1 MTPVFFLLFAI
12 MAVVGAAM
20 VVLQKNPVSSALY
33 LVLVFMSLGG
43 FFVMLAAPFIA
54 AVQVVV
60 YAGAIM
66 VLFLFVIMLLNLQK
80 DVDDGLHHAA
90 RRLFGWL
97 LGFVIA
103 GQVALLMRGAWA
115 IGPRCKEPP
124 ELVHALGNTQVI
136 GIRLFG
142 DYLWPFEV
150 TSLVLLVGV
159 VGAVVLSLRRGRG
172 IDEAQEGI
180 EEAP

>member
-1 MTPVFFLLFAI
+1 VTPLFFLLFAV
-12 MAVVGAAM
+12 MAVVGGVMM
-20 VVLQKNPVSSALY
+20 VWQRNPVSSALY

-43 FFVMLAAPFIA
+43 LFVLLSAPFLA

-66 VLFLFVIMLLNLQK
+66 VLFLFVIMLLNLQR

-97 LGFVIA
+97 LGVVLA
-103 GQVALLMRGAWA
+103 AQGTLLLRRGLHL
-115 IGPRCKEPP
+115 GPLGDQNP
-124 ELVHALGNTQVI
+124 EAVSAVGNTQVI
-136 GIRLFG
+136 GVRLFG
-142 DYLWPFEV
+142 DYLLHFEV
-150 TSLVLLVGV
+150 TSLVLLVAM
-159 VGAVVLSLRRGRG
+159 VGAVVLSLRKGKG
-172 IDEAQEGI
+172 EGV

>member
-1 MTPVFFLLFAI
+1 MTPVFFLLFAL

-20 VVLQKNPVSSALY
+20 VVLQRNPVVSALY

-43 FFVMLAAPFIA
+43 FFVLLAAPFVA

-103 GQVALLMRGAWA
+103 GQAVLLLRAPWAL
-115 IGPRCKEPP
+115 GPQGKEPP
-124 ELVHALGNTQVI
+124 ELVHGLGNTQVM

-159 VGAVVLSLRRGRG
+159 IGAVVLSMRRGKP
-172 IDEAQEGI
+172 DGI
-180 EEAP
+180 EDAP